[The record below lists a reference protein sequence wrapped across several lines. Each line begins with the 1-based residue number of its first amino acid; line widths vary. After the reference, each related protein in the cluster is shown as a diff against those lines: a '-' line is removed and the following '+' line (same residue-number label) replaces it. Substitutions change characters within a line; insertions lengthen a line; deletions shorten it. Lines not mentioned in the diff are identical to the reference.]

1 MAMRLQATGHTL
13 QVANRASGPGAGRRA
28 RAAWI
33 GLVRLGGERA
43 VAGSRSRRAAPARP
57 GVGFTDAV
65 SRLLAQPC
73 ALSLR
78 PTIHFKTFNFG
89 SLQF

>member
-43 VAGSRSRRAAPARP
+43 VAGSRFRRAAPARP
-57 GVGFTDAV
+57 GVDAV